1 VVKKI
6 RKGTH
11 WSKNAQARLCASWTP
26 TRPNA
31 CTQLKLTP
39 NSNIKPVRDL
49 FLQNDGKHT
58 LIFWMTAGWLT
69 NNESNFPV
77 ACTAENLDYS
87 SVAPFQPMP
96 RNRRSVSSH
105 GLPSSPAGVWGVLS
119 QGPLQRGTPD
129 CCTHVG
135 VCSAFVHTRLSLG
148 TLAACAASLRS
159 RQSSL
164 GSSGSL
170 RSRVQPKA
178 NCPSPRALEHCS
190 RSSSS

>member
-69 NNESNFPV
+69 NNESNFRV

-87 SVAPFQPMP
+87 SVAWSS
-96 RNRRSVSSH
+96 RRS
-105 GLPSSPAGVWGVLS
+105 S
-119 QGPLQRGTPD
+119 QCQGTGALFHLMAFPPLQQAFGEFCRKALCSEVRPTVVRMWVYVLPL
-129 CCTHVG
+129 CT
-135 VCSAFVHTRLSLG
+135 
-148 TLAACAASLRS
+148 
-159 RQSSL
+159 
-164 GSSGSL
+164 
-170 RSRVQPKA
+170 RV
-178 NCPSPRALEHCS
+178 
-190 RSSSS
+190 